1 MLAQKRECVWLER
14 RDNTKIA
21 TVWKDIEQ
29 PVFLAVQN
37 GQPVIILKMLGN
49 SVDINTLDTE
59 GKEAAAYARHG
70 SEDYVRMGLCS
81 MQSSKHLKHPVHCT

>member
-29 PVFLAVQN
+29 PIFLAVQN
-37 GQPVIILKMLGN
+37 GQPVIIFKMLGN

-70 SEDYVRMGLCS
+70 GEDYVRVDLCS
-81 MQSSKHLKHPVHCT
+81 MQSSKHLTYPVHCT